1 MSSIV
6 ETATGKVEGFKKD
19 NLHVFLGIPYAAPP
33 IGERRWLAPQP
44 LEPWTGIKETKAFV
58 AIAPQVIAP
67 PDPNN
72 PLQTGFKVDTS
83 IGEQPSASEDC
94 LYLNIWTPGLDN
106 ARRPVMFWIHGGG
119 FTGGSG
125 ASPMYNGSVF
135 AGRGDVVVV
144 SINYR
149 LNVFGFLRLNEITGG
164 RIPSTGNEGMLDQV
178 AALKWVRDNISSFGG
193 DPENV
198 TIFGESAGGG
208 SVGALMGMP
217 AAKGLFHKVIS
228 QSGSAH
234 FMNLID
240 DAGRYA
246 EHLLG
251 LLGISGSDT
260 NSLQKLTM
268 EQVLRAY
275 VKSLSLPKGIR
286 GPMPVVDGEIFPQQ
300 PIDSIKSG
308 SVDGVPLMAGSNTD
322 EWRLWQVFDPAIKD
336 MVEGHMLARFRRMA
350 PSWDISSTIEAYRKI
365 LAGRGVPD
373 TPTEIFLAIMTAR
386 MFWIPTLRMVEA
398 QAKRGNPAY
407 CYLFDWKSP
416 AKDGMFGACH
426 AMDLGFVWNSYQT
439 EFFGPG
445 PAADTLARNMQDAWL
460 AFACTGD
467 PNCEGL
473 GKWPVYGKQRETM
486 IFGAKSG
493 VENAPLEEE
502 RLIWDSAPDEA
513 FRWA

>member
-6 ETATGKVEGFKKD
+6 ETTAGKVEGFKKE
-19 NLHVFLGIPYAAPP
+19 NLHVFLGIPFAAPP
-33 IGERRWLAPQP
+33 VGERRWLAPQP
-44 LEPWTGIKETKAFV
+44 LEPWAGVKEAKAFV
-58 AIAPQVIAP
+58 AIAPQIIAP

-83 IGEQPSASEDC
+83 IGEQPAASEDC
-94 LYLNIWTPGLDN
+94 LYLNIWTPAPDN
-106 ARRPVMFWIHGGG
+106 NRRPVMFWIHGGG

-125 ASPMYNGSVF
+125 ASPMYNGSVY

-149 LNVFGFLRLNEITGG
+149 LNVFGFLRLNEVTGG

-178 AALKWVRDNISSFGG
+178 AALEWVRDNIGAFGG
-193 DPENV
+193 DPDNI

-208 SVGALMGMP
+208 SVSALMGMP

-234 FMNLID
+234 FMNHSD
-240 DAGRYA
+240 DADRYA

-251 LLGISGSDT
+251 LMGISGNDSDA
-260 NSLQKLTM
+260 LQGLTM

-275 VKSLSLPKGIR
+275 VKSLNLPKGIR

-300 PIDSIKSG
+300 PIDSIKAG

-322 EWRLWQVFDPAIKD
+322 EWRLWQVLDPAIEG

-350 PSWDISSTIEAYRKI
+350 PTWDISETIEAYREI
-365 LAGRGVPD
+365 LAGRGVPV
-373 TPTEIFLAIMTAR
+373 TPTEIFLAVMTAR
-386 MFWIPTLRMVEA
+386 MFWIPTLKMVDA
-398 QAKRGNPAY
+398 QAGRSNPAY
-407 CYLFDWKSP
+407 CYLFNWGSP

-426 AMDLGFVWNSYQT
+426 AMDLGFIWNSYET
-439 EFFGPG
+439 AFFGPG

-460 AFACTGD
+460 AFARTGN
-467 PNCEGL
+467 PACEGL
-473 GKWPVYGKQRETM
+473 GKWPVCGERRETM
-486 IFGAKSG
+486 ILGEKSG
-493 VENAPLEEE
+493 IENAPLEEE

-513 FRWA
+513 FRWG